1 MELKDILIHM
11 DSTPQCAA
19 RLDLAIDLA
28 RRRQAHLTGLYVIAH
43 RFYEPQHGDVE
54 RKISDAQGIFSQLTA
69 RAGVSSAWLC
79 VDSGV
84 TGVSMTEIVSDHAQ
98 LTDLI
103 IVGQHDP
110 ASPDATLP
118 ADLPERLVLGSGRPV
133 LVVPY
138 AGIFKTVG
146 ERVMVA
152 WKGGRESVRAV
163 NDAIPF
169 MKHARQVA
177 VLTVGPTER
186 HQNTGERLCAHL
198 ARHGIMA
205 KAERVLSAG
214 LPIGDVLLNQTA
226 VEGIDLLVIG
236 GYAFSHRG
244 KLALGDV
251 ARHLL
256 KYMTVPVL
264 LSH

>member
-19 RLDLAIDLA
+19 RLDLAIDIA
-28 RRRQAHLTGLYVIAH
+28 RRHQSHLSGLYVIAH
-43 RFYEPQHGDVE
+43 KFYEPQHGDLE
-54 RKISDAQGIFSQLTA
+54 LKIAEAQGLFSQRTA
-69 RAGVSSAWLC
+69 QAGVSAAWLC

-84 TGVSMTEIVSDHAQ
+84 TGVSMTDIVSDHAQ
-98 LTDLI
+98 LTDLV

-118 ADLPERLVLGSGRPV
+118 ADLPERLVLVSGRPV

-152 WKGGRESVRAV
+152 WKAGRESVRAV

-169 MKHARQVA
+169 MRHARQVT
-177 VLTVGPTER
+177 VLTVGPSER
-186 HQNTGERLCAHL
+186 HPNTGERLCAHL
-198 ARHGIMA
+198 VRHGIVA
-205 KAERVLSAG
+205 KDGRVLSAG

-226 VEGIDLLVIG
+226 EEGIDLLVMG
-236 GYAFSHRG
+236 SYAYMLRG
-244 KLALGDV
+244 KLVPGDV
-251 ARHLL
+251 ARHLF
-256 KYMTVPVL
+256 KHMTVPVL
-264 LSH
+264 MSH